1 MSNNPT
7 NNKNSSNNS
16 ITNQSLTNNQGKATQ
31 AINNKKINNKSSNS
45 NSNNNKKANNQ
56 AANNNVVMEEGGKF
70 DLAYLLGNEYLRSQT
85 SRIILI
91 TMLVLILFFVL
102 VYLLYHYTTGRKVQ
116 TLQNKVVALYNDTS
130 ITIPASSMKPSFNNK
145 QTYIVYINF
154 DNSAGNHNWFHSFKD
169 NKIILRRVDDN
180 FRLKYNPHTNK
191 LVVDIKIKKL
201 DVEQVSIDDIT
212 GKKSVNDAEA
222 NLGLYDT
229 YEHIYV
235 PNIPHHQWL
244 QIAVMIDNR
253 LVDIYLNGRLAVS
266 RVIQNVPMISNSPM
280 LLGQEF
286 HNPNAYVGRV
296 EYANDVLSSLD
307 IKALYQK
314 NKRFLKVDPVL
325 RDLVTHQAYDLR
337 KSFFPSPSV

>member
-7 NNKNSSNNS
+7 NNKNSSNPL
-16 ITNQSLTNNQGKATQ
+16 TNQNITNNQTKGAL
-31 AINNKKINNKSSNS
+31 AINNKKINNKSS

-56 AANNNVVMEEGGKF
+56 AANNVVMEEGGKF
-70 DLAYLLGNEYLRSQT
+70 DFAYLLGNEYLRSQT

-130 ITIPASSMKPSFNNK
+130 ITIPADSMKPSFNNK

-154 DNSAGNHNWFHSFKD
+154 DNSSGNHIWYHSFRD

-201 DVEQVSIDDIT
+201 DVEQVIFDEIT
-212 GKKSVNDAEA
+212 GEKSVIDAEA

-307 IKALYQK
+307 LKALYRK
-314 NKRFLKVDPVL
+314 NKNFLKVDPVL